1 VNPSI
6 VANIACGL
14 LIMVY
19 AWGRFNTPSSNRQ
32 STRRGLYRWSCAGY
46 IGSAVVLFALL
57 SFLLADDQLGLREF
71 LSIPKDKNLSAPL
84 LATLAMTTLL
94 PSVPILK
101 SLDSWLL
108 SRFQEWGAIPAEAK
122 RRAAAMTP
130 HGYIVTPADVA
141 ALRDAYDG
149 AYGDTLTK
157 HLRHQGLAGV
167 EQAELRFTR
176 VVKLYDQIQR
186 LEAMSNYA
194 RFFAETAEEWAGIE
208 RQVDKFLQ
216 HGVEWLDRAVRL
228 HKVDAAA
235 YVELMEDRNEVFAR
249 DCREVFIVLVGF
261 LARAVLRS
269 EGSERGIV
277 VRLLGI
283 GFPTTEPMN
292 LPEFPISSMTVLGA
306 GIFLYLLAVTIV
318 FSYAAGAPDEA
329 PIALAIPSKIALA
342 RIAAVGLTVWL
353 MQRYAFFRRSA
364 GEPLRYHAY
373 LLNGLIAG
381 TLAAVV
387 CVAFHFGSAVL
398 SRDDIPVITLSV
410 LLCTAVALCCD
421 DSPEEPARPHRLRVL
436 EALGCG
442 AVMACGTAL
451 LYFLKLLPVA
461 GTMSGGALA
470 AWIALPTA
478 MAMMIGGFVPHIYR
492 RARVA
497 AAARR
502 EAAAPALAA
511 PALAAWES
519 PPRICRPATTAPAAK
534 TADGMPGWTPLRRRA
549 RGESKAPA
557 TAA

>member
-1 VNPSI
+1 MTPNI
-6 VANIACGL
+6 LANIACGL

-32 STRRGLYRWSCAGY
+32 TTRRALYWWSCIGY
-46 IGSAVVLFALL
+46 IGSAVALFAGLSILL
-57 SFLLADDQLGLREF
+57 QQPGWRDFLGL
-71 LSIPKDKNLSAPL
+71 PDKQTLSAPL

-101 SLDSWLL
+101 GIDAWLL
-108 SRFQEWGAIPAEAK
+108 SRFQEWGAIPAEGK
-122 RRAAAMTP
+122 RRAAAMMP
-130 HGYIVTPADVA
+130 SSYIVTPEDVA
-141 ALRDAYDG
+141 ALREVYDG
-149 AYGDTLTK
+149 AYGETFTK

-167 EQAELRFTR
+167 EKAELRFTR
-176 VVKLYDQIQR
+176 VVKLYDQIQQ
-186 LEAMSNYA
+186 LEAMSHYG
-194 RFFAETAEEWAGIE
+194 RFFAETAEEWGEIE

-216 HGVEWLDRAVRL
+216 HAVEWLDRAVRL

-235 YVELMEDRNEVFAR
+235 YTELMEDRNEVFAR
-249 DCREVFIVLVGF
+249 DCRDIFITLVGF

-277 VRLLGI
+277 ARLRGI

-306 GIFLYLLAVTIV
+306 GIFLYLLAITIV
-318 FSYAAGAPDEA
+318 FSFAAGAPDQA
-329 PIALAIPSKIALA
+329 PIGLAIPSKIALA
-342 RIAAVGLTVWL
+342 RVAAVGLTVWL

-364 GEPLRYHAY
+364 GEPPRYHAY
-373 LLNGLIAG
+373 LLNGLLAG
-381 TLAAVV
+381 VLAAIV
-387 CVAFHFGSAVL
+387 CVAFHFGNAAL
-398 SRDDIPVITLSV
+398 TREDIPVITLSV

-421 DSPEEPARPHRLRVL
+421 DSPDEPARPHRLRVL

-442 AVMACGTAL
+442 AVMASGTGI

-461 GTMSGGALA
+461 GTMSGGMLA

-502 EAAAPALAA
+502 DEAVSAAALEA
-511 PALAAWES
+511 
-519 PPRICRPATTAPAAK
+519 PPRIRRPAATAPVI
-534 TADGMPGWTPLRRRA
+534 TGGRPGWTPLHRGR
-549 RGESKAPA
+549 RGEPKPPAKAA
-557 TAA
+557 

>member
-1 VNPSI
+1 LTPNI
-6 VANIACGL
+6 LANTACGL
-14 LIMVY
+14 LITVY

-32 STRRGLYRWSCAGY
+32 TTRRALYWWSCIGY
-46 IGSAVVLFALL
+46 MGSAVALFAGLSMLL
-57 SFLLADDQLGLREF
+57 QLPGWRDFLGL
-71 LSIPKDKNLSAPL
+71 PDKQTLSAPL

-101 SLDSWLL
+101 GIDTWLL
-108 SRFQEWGAIPAEAK
+108 SRFQEWGAIPAEGK
-122 RRAAAMTP
+122 RRAAAMMP
-130 HGYIVTPADVA
+130 SSYIVTPEDVT
-141 ALRDAYDG
+141 ALREADDG
-149 AYGDTLTK
+149 SYGDTLIK
-157 HLRHQGLAGV
+157 HLRHQGATGV
-167 EQAELRFTR
+167 DKAELRFTR
-176 VVKLYDQIQR
+176 VVKLYDEIQQ
-186 LEAMSNYA
+186 LEAMSHYG
-194 RFFAETAEEWAGIE
+194 RFFAETAEEWGEIE

-216 HGVEWLDRAVRL
+216 HAVEWLDRAARL

-235 YVELMEDRNEVFAR
+235 YTELMEDRNEVFAR

-277 VRLLGI
+277 ARLRGI
-283 GFPTTEPMN
+283 GFPTTGPMN

-318 FSYAAGAPDEA
+318 FSFAAGAPDQA
-329 PIALAIPSKIALA
+329 PIGLAIPSKIALA

-364 GEPLRYHAY
+364 GEPPRYHAY
-373 LLNGLIAG
+373 LLNGVIAG
-381 TLAAVV
+381 GLAAVV
-387 CVAFHFGSAVL
+387 CVVFHFGATAL
-398 SRDDIPVITLSV
+398 SREDIPVITLSV

-461 GTMSGGALA
+461 STMSGGALA

-492 RARVA
+492 QARVA

-502 EAAAPALAA
+502 DEAASAAALEA
-511 PALAAWES
+511 
-519 PPRICRPATTAPAAK
+519 PPRISRPAARAPVITGGK
-534 TADGMPGWTPLRRRA
+534 PGWAPLHRRR
-549 RGESKAPA
+549 GEPKPPAKAA
-557 TAA
+557 